1 MVALTLAI
9 LIKGPKLDA
18 DAIRD
23 SDTYSQT
30 IEDRSPIFPMMFTLV
45 ACGATSG
52 FHGLVSTGI
61 TSKQLNKMRDSR
73 VIGYSG
79 MMGESMLSTLVIV
92 VVCSSGTWATQYA
105 TGMNWTGFLTAGG
118 VFLEELG
125 FEPRPARTI
134 MNVLVVSFAA
144 TTLDSGMRIQR
155 ILVGELG
162 KAVEKVAPPVHR
174 LSHNMIFQIV
184 VSAVPSIYIAN
195 SRSIDAVWNLFGAT
209 NQLTAC
215 VSLLVVAV
223 YVLRF
228 RNNDVKYALPLVVPI
243 AWLLVMIPWALIRVI
258 RFYVEDC
265 SDDACDWHSTVPVIP
280 TIIIAFLIALL
291 VFAVYVE
298 IILYFVTGKFKMD
311 APLSETGKLLLC
323 ETCGPDLPKV
333 GCC

>member
-1 MVALTLAI
+1 
-9 LIKGPKLDA
+9 
-18 DAIRD
+18 
-23 SDTYSQT
+23 
-30 IEDRSPIFPMMFTLV
+30 
-45 ACGATSG
+45 
-52 FHGLVSTGI
+52 
-61 TSKQLNKMRDSR
+61 
-73 VIGYSG
+73 
-79 MMGESMLSTLVIV
+79 MLSTVVIIC
-92 VVCSSGTWATQYA
+92 VCSAGTWSTVYA
-105 TGMNWTGFLTAGG
+105 KNMNWTGFLVSGG
-118 VFLEELG
+118 SFLEQLWLSSR
-125 FEPRPARTI
+125 FARTV

-144 TTLDSGMRIQR
+144 TTLDSAMRIQR

-162 KAVEKVAPPVHR
+162 TTAEGVAPGCAKLLQNIYFQVA
-174 LSHNMIFQIV
+174 LS
-184 VSAVPSIYIAN
+184 ALPPLYIAN
-195 SRSIDAVWNLFGAT
+195 SRSIGAVWNLFGAT

-223 YVLRF
+223 YVFRF
-228 RNNDVKYALPLVVPI
+228 RNFDVKYALPLVVPI